1 MSWKKYK
8 KMLLTYEDE
17 KNEEKNSFCFNYETS
32 QSHKVSLN
40 VSEVWDTVQ
49 VQLWETQKE
58 AIHK

>member
-1 MSWKKYK
+1 
-8 KMLLTYEDE
+8 MLLTYEDE

-32 QSHKVSLN
+32 QSHKVSPS
-40 VSEVWDTVQ
+40 VSEVRDTVQ

>member
-1 MSWKKYK
+1 MK
-8 KMLLTYEDE
+8 

-32 QSHKVSLN
+32 QSHKVSPS
-40 VSEVWDTVQ
+40 VSEVRDTVQ